1 MPKHLIVNAD
11 DYGRTASVSAGIRKA
26 HRDGIVTSTTTMMNM
41 PGIAAELQTA
51 LAECPQLG
59 LGVHLVL
66 TADSPLLPPDQIP
79 SLIALSDG
87 RPLKG
92 IFDAFPRLDA
102 LMKNADRLNTAEV
115 KAEWRAQIE
124 KFVHL
129 TSRPPDHLDSHHHTS
144 YLTPP
149 LFGAMLELAREYGC
163 AIRLPLADEADTGMI
178 VSDLPPLTFL
188 RPMLL
193 ASTDVP
199 RPDRFETRFYD
210 EHATLA
216 MLHGIVDTLPE
227 GVTELMCH
235 PGFADEQLAAI
246 SGYNRQRAAE
256 LAALTDPGLRE
267 HLRAAGVELISFR
280 AQSR

>member
-1 MPKHLIVNAD
+1 MKKLILNAD
-11 DYGRTASVSAGIRKA
+11 DYGRTASVSAGIRMA
-26 HRDGIVTSTTTMMNM
+26 HRDGIVTSTTAMMNM

-59 LGVHLVL
+59 FGVHLVL
-66 TADSPLLPPDQIP
+66 TADRPLLPPHQIP
-79 SLIALSDG
+79 TLIALSDSG
-87 RPLKG
+87 
-92 IFDAFPRLDA
+92 AFPKLA
-102 LMKNADRLNTAEV
+102 SLMKNADQLNTAEV

-144 YLTPP
+144 YFTPP
-149 LFGAMLELAREYGC
+149 LFGAMLELARETGC
-163 AIRLPLADEADTGMI
+163 AIRLPLADQADMGMI

-210 EHATLA
+210 ERATLA
-216 MLHGIVDTLPE
+216 MLHEIIDTLPE
-227 GVTELMCH
+227 GVTEIMCH
-235 PGFADEQLAAI
+235 PGLPDEQLAAV

-267 HLRAAGVELISFR
+267 HLRAAGVELTSFSELNR
-280 AQSR
+280 NK

>member
-1 MPKHLIVNAD
+1 VPEHLIVNAD

-26 HRDGIVTSTTTMMNM
+26 HREGIVTSTTAMMNM
-41 PGIAAELQTA
+41 PGMEAELQTA
-51 LAECPQLG
+51 LTECPQLG

-66 TADSPLLPPDQIP
+66 TAESPLLPPDQIP
-79 SLIALSDG
+79 SVIALSDG
-87 RPLKG
+87 R
-92 IFDAFPRLDA
+92 AFPRLDA
-102 LMKNADRLNTAEV
+102 LMKNADRLNIAEV

-129 TSRPPDHLDSHHHTS
+129 TSRPPDHLDSHHHIS
-144 YLTPP
+144 YLTPS

-163 AIRLPLADEADTGMI
+163 AIRLPLADEADTGRV

-199 RPDRFETRFYD
+199 RPDRFEIRFYD
-210 EHATLA
+210 ERATLA
-216 MLHGIVDTLPE
+216 MLHEIIDTLPE
-227 GVTELMCH
+227 GVTEIMCH
-235 PGFADEQLAAI
+235 PGLSDEQLAAV

-267 HLRAAGVELISFR
+267 HLRAAGVELTSFSELNR
-280 AQSR
+280 NK

>member
-1 MPKHLIVNAD
+1 MKKLILNAD
-11 DYGRTASVSAGIRKA
+11 DYGRTASVSAGIRMA
-26 HRDGIVTSTTTMMNM
+26 HRDGIVTSTTAMMNM
-41 PGIAAELQTA
+41 PGMEAELQAA
-51 LAECPQLG
+51 LTECPQLG

-66 TADSPLLPPDQIP
+66 TTESPLLPPDQIP

-87 RPLKG
+87 R
-92 IFDAFPRLDA
+92 AFPKLDA

-149 LFGAMLELAREYGC
+149 LFGAMLELTREYGC

-216 MLHGIVDTLPE
+216 MLREIIDTLPE

-235 PGFADEQLAAI
+235 PGFADEHLAAV

-267 HLRAAGVELISFR
+267 HLRAAGVQLVSFG
-280 AQSR
+280 ALK

>member
-1 MPKHLIVNAD
+1 VPKHLIVNAD

-26 HRDGIVTSTTTMMNM
+26 HRDGIVTSTTAMMNM
-41 PGIAAELQTA
+41 PGIGAELQAA

-66 TADSPLLPPDQIP
+66 TAESPLLPPDQIP

-87 RPLKG
+87 R
-92 IFDAFPRLDA
+92 AFPRLDA

-129 TSRPPDHLDSHHHTS
+129 TSCPPDHLDSHHHTS
-144 YLTPP
+144 YLTPA
-149 LFGAMLELAREYGC
+149 LFGAMLELARETGC
-163 AIRLPLADEADTGMI
+163 TIRLPLADEADTGMI

-216 MLHGIVDTLPE
+216 MLREIIDTLPD
-227 GVTELMCH
+227 GVTEIMCH
-235 PGFADEQLAAI
+235 PGLPDEHLAAV

-256 LAALTDPGLRE
+256 LAALTDPSLRE
-267 HLRAAGVELISFR
+267 HLRTARVKLMSFK
-280 AQSR
+280 ALSRNK

>member
-26 HRDGIVTSTTTMMNM
+26 HRDGIVTSTTAMMNM
-41 PGIAAELQTA
+41 PGIEAELQAA

-66 TADSPLLPPDQIP
+66 TAESPLLPPDQIP

-87 RPLKG
+87 G
-92 IFDAFPRLDA
+92 AFPRLDA

-115 KAEWRAQIE
+115 KAEWRAQIK

-163 AIRLPLADEADTGMI
+163 AIRLPLADQADMGMI

-193 ASTDVP
+193 ASTDVS

-216 MLHGIVDTLPE
+216 MLHEIIDTLPE
-227 GVTELMCH
+227 GVTEIMCH
-235 PGFADEQLAAI
+235 PGFADEQLAAV

-256 LAALTDPGLRE
+256 LAALTDPSLRDHLHAARVERISFSGLR
-267 HLRAAGVELISFR
+267 HS
-280 AQSR
+280 Q